1 MKTAS
6 NTHFNYEE
14 QILLNDNYWKLNKIF
29 EKGIVELEE
38 IKILEK
44 QENDSSAVYLIYIN
58 FFSNSNVQGACGIDA
73 TDEKLVWVSQQRKKS
88 NNKKQL
94 FDLTIC
100 RGNIANNLEGKIDKN
115 WDKIS
120 INISEINTKSTTNIS
135 ISKKDFLERFNC

>member
-1 MKTAS
+1 LKTAS

-14 QILLNDNYWKLNKIF
+14 QILLNDNYWKLNEIF

-73 TDEKLVWVSQQRKKS
+73 TDEKLVWVSFNKEKNQIIK
-88 NNKKQL
+88 NN
-94 FDLTIC
+94 
-100 RGNIANNLEGKIDKN
+100 
-115 WDKIS
+115 
-120 INISEINTKSTTNIS
+120 
-135 ISKKDFLERFNC
+135 FLI

>member
-14 QILLNDNYWKLNKIF
+14 QILLNDNYWKLNEIF

-58 FFSNSNVQGACGIDA
+58 FFSNSILTFKVRVEL
-73 TDEKLVWVSQQRKKS
+73 TQR
-88 NNKKQL
+88 
-94 FDLTIC
+94 T
-100 RGNIANNLEGKIDKN
+100 KN
-115 WDKIS
+115 
-120 INISEINTKSTTNIS
+120 
-135 ISKKDFLERFNC
+135 